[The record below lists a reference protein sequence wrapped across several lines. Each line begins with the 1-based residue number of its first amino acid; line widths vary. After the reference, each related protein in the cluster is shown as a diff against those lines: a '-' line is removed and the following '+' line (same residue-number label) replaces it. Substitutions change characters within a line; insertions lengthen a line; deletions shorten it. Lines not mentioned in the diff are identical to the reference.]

1 MRLGGGRGGGGD
13 EDVSLANTAV
23 THCRSPLDSR
33 LLCTRAKLEELIYE
47 VFACVEPA
55 CHREAKRQAVSST
68 PGPSRPL
75 SAPTVGGQ
83 LLREAF
89 VLYVLALLE
98 DHDLCH

>member
-1 MRLGGGRGGGGD
+1 MKSLLVLSLPAIARPSARLYH
-13 EDVSLANTAV
+13 L
-23 THCRSPLDSR
+23 
-33 LLCTRAKLEELIYE
+33 
-47 VFACVEPA
+47 
-55 CHREAKRQAVSST
+55 RQAP

-75 SAPTVGGQ
+75 PAPTVGGQ